1 MHLLVLP
8 TDCDFCFQVLLWL
21 LMMAAFRSFI
31 GFLCTLWGYSMAPHL
46 PQQVSELGMNLPS
59 NGKELEVLL
68 STSRPYSSLGHHWL
82 WLE

>member
-1 MHLLVLP
+1 
-8 TDCDFCFQVLLWL
+8 
-21 LMMAAFRSFI
+21 
-31 GFLCTLWGYSMAPHL
+31 MAPHL

-82 WLE
+82 WLHRSQLHVILAGNTGYTLFNKSRSAF